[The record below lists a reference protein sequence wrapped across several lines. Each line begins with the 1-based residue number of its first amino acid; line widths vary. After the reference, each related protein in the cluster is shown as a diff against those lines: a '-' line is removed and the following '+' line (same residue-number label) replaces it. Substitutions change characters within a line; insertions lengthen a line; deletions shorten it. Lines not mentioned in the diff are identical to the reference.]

1 MGDMGAPGQ
10 DGFPGRSGLPG
21 QPGVKGMYFLSNW
34 EFIFCDFYKL
44 SLVKIIFHYVIS
56 SCFISHNSI
65 EFYIEDRDKCLAYC
79 LLE

>member
-34 EFIFCDFYKL
+34 LFF
-44 SLVKIIFHYVIS
+44 VIL
-56 SCFISHNSI
+56 IS
-65 EFYIEDRDKCLAYC
+65 
-79 LLE
+79 